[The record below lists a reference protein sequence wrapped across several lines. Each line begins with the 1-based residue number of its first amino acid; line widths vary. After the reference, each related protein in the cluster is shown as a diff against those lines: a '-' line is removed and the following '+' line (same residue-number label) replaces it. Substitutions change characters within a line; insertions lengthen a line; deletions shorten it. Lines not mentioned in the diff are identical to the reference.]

1 MSKLDAYL
9 KLMESP
15 TEDFIQEIIH
25 EDFFLVREEGLETHD
40 EFIDYVLGH
49 VKEGHHHQVD
59 MIEVKCLFENKNSL
73 VVQDLFD
80 SVFENKRFST
90 ITYITI
96 KDGLFW
102 RAMMNKFQ
110 VDKDTISLS

>member
-59 MIEVKCLFENKNSL
+59 MIEVKSTSL
-73 VVQDLFD
+73 VVEIFEGLLASEVTTDPSSS
-80 SVFENKRFST
+80 SVS
-90 ITYITI
+90 
-96 KDGLFW
+96 
-102 RAMMNKFQ
+102 
-110 VDKDTISLS
+110 

>member
-1 MSKLDAYL
+1 
-9 KLMESP
+9 MESP

-59 MIEVKCLFENKNSL
+59 IIEV
-73 VVQDLFD
+73 
-80 SVFENKRFST
+80 
-90 ITYITI
+90 
-96 KDGLFW
+96 
-102 RAMMNKFQ
+102 
-110 VDKDTISLS
+110 